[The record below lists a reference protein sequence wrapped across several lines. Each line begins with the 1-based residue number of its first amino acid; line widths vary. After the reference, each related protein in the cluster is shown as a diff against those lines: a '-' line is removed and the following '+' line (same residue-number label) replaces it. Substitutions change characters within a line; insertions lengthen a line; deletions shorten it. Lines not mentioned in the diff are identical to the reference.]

1 MFSCE
6 YWKIIKNIYFE
17 DRLQTAASASLSI
30 LYKEFAGISYVNAS
44 FGIREDSKWL
54 QLIYFLTT
62 IAFWP
67 MK

>member
-44 FGIREDSKWL
+44 FGIREDSNGCSL
-54 QLIYFLTT
+54 SIF
-62 IAFWP
+62 
-67 MK
+67 